1 MNVFVLLNL
10 GNSSSGTPLTSIVFF
25 SYYGI
30 QWCPKTAW
38 LQTFFKRSSFFIRQ
52 NKEIH
57 TGLELLD
64 YRIFICGWTIPLRHV
79 TFKPLLQPKY
89 GSCITLLLSIEK
101 VILSESGEKYAQIK
115 HRLEAKKIQNRG
127 WTFHWRKRYYG
138 LYFGQKIYGLK
149 LKTLGCSFLL
159 YKTTEQL
166 MKLGIGDWCAIDEI
180 INLPKSIPKKTQT
193 HMLLEWPE
201 S

>member
-1 MNVFVLLNL
+1 MSLFCWIWETAVLGHHWLTMEFNGAPKQPGYKL
-10 GNSSSGTPLTSIVFF
+10 SLKDLPFCSAEQRNSYRFGTT
-25 SYYGI
+25 
-30 QWCPKTAW
+30 W
-38 LQTFFKRSSFFIRQ
+38 LQDFHLWVNYPFKACHLQTVASAKIWILHNIAFVHWKSNLVWIRREICTDQAPFRS
-52 NKEIH
+52 E
-57 TGLELLD
+57 
-64 YRIFICGWTIPLRHV
+64 
-79 TFKPLLQPKY
+79 
-89 GSCITLLLSIEK
+89 
-101 VILSESGEKYAQIK
+101 
-115 HRLEAKKIQNRG
+115 KKIQNRG

-138 LYFGQKIYGLK
+138 LYFGQKLYGLK